1 MDDPR
6 VRVLGYTKR
15 MAQFLQAADLL
26 ITKAG
31 GLTTTEAVAA
41 GVPIFYLDAI
51 PGCESRNIDFM
62 TRHGYALAIRAEEE
76 LPALLQGCLSGAL
89 DPTAMVRRRS
99 ETFPR
104 HAAANIVK
112 LLSE

>member
-1 MDDPR
+1 MGAGPLRGAAEVIRQQLGEDDLLVVVCGSNRRLYRQCRTAFMDDPR

-41 GVPIFYLDAI
+41 GCRSSTSTPSPA
-51 PGCESRNIDFM
+51 
-62 TRHGYALAIRAEEE
+62 ARA
-76 LPALLQGCLSGAL
+76 ATS
-89 DPTAMVRRRS
+89 TS
-99 ETFPR
+99 
-104 HAAANIVK
+104 
-112 LLSE
+112 

>member
-1 MDDPR
+1 
-6 VRVLGYTKR
+6 
-15 MAQFLQAADLL
+15 
-26 ITKAG
+26 
-31 GLTTTEAVAA
+31 
-41 GVPIFYLDAI
+41 
-51 PGCESRNIDFM
+51 M

-76 LPALLQGCLSGAL
+76 LLALLQGCLSGAL